1 MKFFLVL
8 CLCVAAALAKDEVQL
23 ISNEA
28 MVEYDGKFHYHYELG
43 DGSKA
48 SQDGVLKNVD
58 PEHQGE
64 SIEGKFAFVGDDG
77 KEYLVSYI
85 ADENGYQ
92 PIGDHLPT
100 PPPVPESVLKT
111 LKYLEE
117 HPYNPE
123 AAAKKH

>member
-1 MKFFLVL
+1 MKLLLAL
-8 CLCVAAALAKDEVQL
+8 CLFFISSPTKAEVEF

-28 MVEYDGKFHYHYELG
+28 MVEYNGKFHYHYELG
-43 DGSKA
+43 DGSKV

-58 PEHQGE
+58 GAHEGE
-64 SIEGKFAFVGDDG
+64 AIEGKFAFVADDG
-77 KEYLVSYI
+77 KQYLVTYV

-92 PIGDHLPT
+92 PMGEHLPT
-100 PPPVPESVLKT
+100 PPPVPDSVLKT

-123 AAAKKH
+123 ADKRKH

>member
-1 MKFFLVL
+1 MD
-8 CLCVAAALAKDEVQL
+8 A
-23 ISNEA
+23 
-28 MVEYDGKFHYHYELG
+28 
-43 DGSKA
+43 
-48 SQDGVLKNVD
+48 
-58 PEHQGE
+58 EHAGE
-64 SIEGKFAFVGDDG
+64 SIEGKFAFIGDDG

-92 PIGDHLPT
+92 PVGEHLPT

-123 AAAKKH
+123 AVANKH